1 MDARVLIKEIVRNSG
16 VTFPDDTLLADIDG
30 WDSLKGVRL
39 IVRLE
44 EIVGR
49 QLSESDIEA
58 LRSVG
63 DLERLLKSSA

>member
-1 MDARVLIKEIVRNSG
+1 MDARVLIAEIVRNSG
-16 VTFPDDTLLADIDG
+16 VTCPDNTLLADIDG

-49 QLSESDIEA
+49 ELSESDIEG
-58 LRSVG
+58 LQSVG